1 MDIASVDGLQA
12 MDFRLDI
19 LRNMYVIERRRA
31 AIVKDSS
38 QLSSERLWKII
49 SGPLAAATAQT

>member
-38 QLSSERLWKII
+38 QLSSERL
-49 SGPLAAATAQT
+49 

>member
-1 MDIASVDGLQA
+1 MDIASVNGLQA

-49 SGPLAAATAQT
+49 SGQCSIWLN